1 VTRAPTHCP
10 YPDANQGINV
20 TSNLNVAAT
29 TTTTSSGAVATST
42 NTVVNSNTGAVS
54 TGTPSA
60 TVNAVE
66 SIVNIALSNPLT
78 VEAYINESPASQSIG

>member
-1 VTRAPTHCP
+1 M
-10 YPDANQGINV
+10 
-20 TSNLNVAAT
+20 
-29 TTTTSSGAVATST
+29 ATST